1 MGKCKKCTSN
11 QGVYGFEDAPYMEI
25 ASAVVGAIVTGQVD
39 KMITTTDTGAAKDN
53 YLTNNPNIKNAA
65 FVAAGVTL
73 TAFMKGEMYKGAGIG
88 LATYGAYKLYETAMS
103 TAGVSGLAFMP
114 PRNIAGVNGMIR
126 TLPGNYGV
134 AQPNIGSF
142 KGSNYA
148 ESDLYAAQKYNSAK
162 SSPVE
167 PDRMTVG
174 NLVRAL

>member
-1 MGKCKKCTSN
+1 MGKCKKCTASQN
-11 QGVYGFEDAPYMEI
+11 VNGFEDAPYMEI

-39 KMITTTDTGAAKDN
+39 KMITTTDTGTTKDN
-53 YLTNNPNIKNAA
+53 YLANNPNIKNAA
-65 FVAAGVTL
+65 FLAAGVTL

-103 TAGVSGLAFMP
+103 NAGVSGLAFMP

-142 KGSNYA
+142 QGSNYA

-162 SSPVE
+162 NSPVQ
-167 PDRMTVG
+167 PDRMKVG